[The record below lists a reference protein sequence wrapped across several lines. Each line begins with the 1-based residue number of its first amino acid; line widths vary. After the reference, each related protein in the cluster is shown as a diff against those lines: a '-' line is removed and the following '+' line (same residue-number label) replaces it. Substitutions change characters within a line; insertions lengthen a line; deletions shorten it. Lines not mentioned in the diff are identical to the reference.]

1 VKRAIIL
8 HGTLGSPE
16 GNWFRWLEQQ
26 LTETGLEV
34 WLPQLPNADQPS
46 LRKWLDYISENCP
59 FALDADTLVVGHS
72 SGAICATMLLQE
84 RSDIG
89 GVVGVSVF
97 CDNSLN
103 WSPNAQLFDVN
114 FDWEALRTVSDK
126 LLYIHSND
134 DPYVPL
140 QKAVYV
146 ATRTGAELLV
156 WPEQGHFN
164 LEKSAAYKEFSV
176 LLQEIKERKYI

>member
-1 VKRAIIL
+1 MKRAIIL

-16 GNWFRWLEQQ
+16 GNWFRWLEQR
-26 LTETGLEV
+26 LMEAGLEV

-46 LRKWLDYISENCP
+46 LRTWLDYIADTCP
-59 FALDADTLVVGHS
+59 FALDTDTLVVGHS

-84 RSDIG
+84 HTDIG
-89 GVVGVSVF
+89 AVMGVSVF

-103 WSPNAQLFDVN
+103 WSANDLLFDIV
-114 FDWEALRTVSDK
+114 FDWEALRTVPDK

-146 ATRTGAELLV
+146 AAQTGAELLV

-164 LEKSAAYKEFSV
+164 LEKSDTYKEFPA
-176 LLQEIKERKYI
+176 LLKEIKERKYI